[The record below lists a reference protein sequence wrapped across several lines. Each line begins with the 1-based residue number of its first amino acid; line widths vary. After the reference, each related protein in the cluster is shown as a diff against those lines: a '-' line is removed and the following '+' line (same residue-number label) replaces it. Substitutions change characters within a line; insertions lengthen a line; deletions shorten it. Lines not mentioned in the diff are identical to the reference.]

1 MGRIQLSTGL
11 ITGIKIEDTVEA
23 LMQLAARP
31 RNLVSKRTQ
40 VLKQEQ
46 VAVSE
51 LAALLY
57 TVQYTATNLDKD
69 DLYDERTVQSSN
81 ASVLSATLTGDPPKG
96 NYQFTTVRLAQYH
109 QLLSSGFETD
119 TGLIGGGTLTFRF
132 GAHVERSLDLDAFG
146 GGQGVAR
153 GMIRITD
160 RSGASA
166 EIDLSTVQTVDD
178 VLEAIN
184 SNATIDVTAATN
196 GDCIR
201 LTDHTGQT
209 VSNLKVQEI
218 GGGTTAASLGLAGI
232 DAAEDSADGQDVVW
246 LTDDLE
252 LDLLNDGS
260 GLLVDQVLDDIH
272 YELSDGTSGDIDLSP
287 RSGAEVD
294 EETTLGDVLDVIN
307 AAAPG
312 KLKAEIAP
320 DGDRLLLT
328 DLTTGGE
335 TFTLQSLN
343 DSSALKDL
351 GLDGDS
357 VDGVITG
364 RRILGGVK
372 TVLLSSMEGGQG
384 LGELGTLALTDRS
397 GASDTV
403 DLSGAETL
411 SDVIDLV
418 NAAAVGIVAQVN
430 QATKGIELVDTTGAS
445 AGNLIVANADATNTA
460 DKLAIAV
467 DADVTSVD
475 SGDLHLQIIA
485 HNTELSDLNGEAGV
499 ARGKLTIYDTTGQ
512 HAQLDLAN
520 DGIQTV
526 GDVIRTIN
534 GLGLQIQAE
543 LNETGDGIRIRDLAQ
558 GDGSLRVEEG
568 NYTTA
573 ADLHLLGEAVEVE
586 IDGQTT
592 QVIDGSTTYV
602 VELDD
607 GTDQITNDTRLDE
620 LNNGDGVARGSFTI
634 VDTLGAEATLDLDAT
649 GIATVGGLIDAIN
662 HFSLAVEAEL
672 NETGDGIRIRDLAH
686 GSKTL
691 QVLEG
696 DSTTAED
703 LHLLGS
709 VEEIDFEGQTTQVID
724 GAGAYATVQSLGD
737 LCEKINSLNAG
748 VVATVLYDGS
758 GKPYRLS
765 LQSGQ
770 SGRAGELVVDTSAVD
785 FTFQETARA
794 RDALLAFGES
804 SAAGSGVLI
813 SSSSNTFENVIS
825 GIQLQVKQVSDTP
838 VTVTVDTT
846 DTTLVA
852 TVATMVDNYNRFRE
866 RLLEL
871 TEYNVESE
879 TRSILTGDSTALRL
893 DTDLSYLLSGP
904 FRGTGSIQSLA
915 QLGVS
920 FEDDGTL
927 KFDQSSLKT
936 GFAEDP
942 EAVKSFFADAELGL
956 SAKLGD
962 LIERLSGEESSLL
975 SERLKVLSAK
985 IEDNEERIA
994 FLNERL
1000 EAQRDRLY
1008 LDFYRMELA
1017 VAKLQSNL
1025 SVLDIIQPLTALTLS
1040 SD

>member
-11 ITGIKIEDTVEA
+11 ITGIEIEKTVEA
-23 LMQLAARP
+23 LMNLAAKP
-31 RNLVSKRTQ
+31 RDLVSERTA
-40 VLKQEQ
+40 VLKAEQ

-57 TVQYTATNLDKD
+57 TVQYTVNNLGKD

-81 ASVLSATLTGDPPKG
+81 TNALAATLTGDPPKG
-96 NYQFTTVRLAQYH
+96 SYQFTTVRLAQYH

-132 GAHVERSLDLDAFG
+132 GANVKRSLDLDAFR

-153 GMIRITD
+153 GSIRITD

-184 SNATIDVTAATN
+184 SNTTIDVTATTN

-201 LTDHTGQT
+201 LIDHTGQT
-209 VSNLKVQEI
+209 VSNLKVQEVA
-218 GGGTTAASLGLAGI
+218 GGTTAASLGLAGI
-232 DAAEDSADGQDVVW
+232 DVADDSADGQDVVC
-246 LTDDLE
+246 LTNNLE
-252 LDLLNDGS
+252 LALLNDGT

-272 YELSDGTSGDIDLSP
+272 YELRDGTSGEIDLSP
-287 RSGAEVD
+287 RTGTEVD
-294 EETTLGDVLDVIN
+294 KETTLGDVLDVIN

-312 KLKAEIAP
+312 KLKAEVAP
-320 DGDRLLLT
+320 DGDRLILT
-328 DLTTGGE
+328 DLTTGAE
-335 TFTLQSLN
+335 TFTVQSLN
-343 DSSALKDL
+343 DSSALEDL

-364 RRILGGVK
+364 RRILGGIK
-372 TVLLSSMEGGQG
+372 TVLLSSLEGGRG

-397 GASDTV
+397 GATDTV
-403 DLSGAETL
+403 DLSAAETL

-430 QATKGIELVDTTGAS
+430 QAGNGIELVDTTGAS
-445 AGNLIVANADATNTA
+445 AGNLIVANGDATNTA

-485 HNTELSDLNGEAGV
+485 HNTELSDLNGARGV

-512 HAQLDLAN
+512 HAQLNLTSDS
-520 DGIQTV
+520 IQTV
-526 GDVIRTIN
+526 GDVIRAIN

-558 GDGSLRVEEG
+558 GAGSLRVEEG
-568 NYTTA
+568 SSTTA
-573 ADLHLLGEAVEVE
+573 ADLHLLGDAVEVE

-592 QVIDGSTTYV
+592 QVIDGSTTHV
-602 VELDD
+602 IELDD
-607 GTDQITNDTRLDE
+607 GTNQITNDTRLDQ
-620 LNNGDGVARGSFTI
+620 LNNGNGVARGWFTI
-634 VDTLGAEATLDLDAT
+634 VDTLGGEATLDLDAA
-649 GIATVGGLIDAIN
+649 GIFTVGHLIEAIN
-662 HFSLAVEAEL
+662 QLSVAVEAEL

-709 VEEIDFEGQTTQVID
+709 VKEIDFEGQTTQVID
-724 GAGAYATVQSLGD
+724 GRGAYATVRSLAD
-737 LCEKINSLNAG
+737 LCERINSLNAG

-765 LQSGQ
+765 LQSGR
-770 SGRAGELVVDTSAVD
+770 SGLAGELVVDTSALG
-785 FTFQETARA
+785 FSFQETARA

-804 SAAGSGVLI
+804 GAAGSGVLL
-813 SSSSNTFENVIS
+813 SSSSNTFGNVIS

-838 VTVTVDTT
+838 VTITVDTI
-846 DTTLVA
+846 DTTLVS
-852 TVATMVDNYNRFRE
+852 TVSTMVDNYNRFRE

-871 TEYNVESE
+871 TKYNVE
-879 TRSILTGDSTALRL
+879 TQTGSILTGDSTALRL
-893 DTDLSYLLSGP
+893 DTDLSYLLSGA

-915 QLGVS
+915 KLGISV
-920 FEDDGTL
+920 EDDGTL
-927 KFDQSSLKT
+927 KFDQSKLKT
-936 GFAEDP
+936 EFANDP
-942 EAVKSFFADAELGL
+942 AAVKSFFADSEFGL
-956 SAKLGD
+956 SARLGH
-962 LIERLSGEESSLL
+962 LIERLSGEERSLL
-975 SERLKVLSAK
+975 AERLKVLSAK

-994 FLNERL
+994 FLDERL
-1000 EAQRDRLY
+1000 AAQRDRLY

-1017 VAKLQSNL
+1017 VAKIQENL
-1025 SVLDIIQPLTALTLS
+1025 TLLDSIQPLSYYTS
-1040 SD
+1040 NQ